1 MGASSGAAPREPT
14 TFLRGTSRPA
24 LPAGHCCRL
33 SGVSLAAR
41 LGLAIFALTVGVLL
55 ALGLGVRE
63 AWRLAEERSFEA
75 AFSQALVPLAEQLA
89 GEISEL
95 PELVQPLCEDD
106 PLVDSALVG
115 LVSDDLA
122 ARRLPLSLRVP
133 KLARALSLDQLA
145 VLTSSGEV
153 LGSTLA
159 GQVGKRDPKLLTR
172 VLKAAAGAALEGES
186 GTLGVEAVCI
196 KRDAQQS
203 KLWVGV
209 YAARKLDT
217 LLTRI
222 GKSSGVE
229 LSLTPPIPT
238 PDRLQRTLTLP
249 LKSGIS
255 VTATRSRRALWS
267 TVEELDST
275 VLWIGSATLAS
286 ALLIT
291 ILLSRG
297 LARPV
302 RALAEQAQRV
312 VHGDPTPVVATGA
325 RELVEAAEAFNRAIA
340 DLVALRKRLAVTE
353 RIAARREIARRVAH
367 EIKNPLLPIRAS
379 VETLRRL
386 RARSDPAFDDYF
398 EEATR
403 TVLDEVARISNIV
416 GEFTR
421 FARLPAPVLAPFDAE
436 DAVRSVVSLHA
447 AAGAPI
453 DFEAEPCPE
462 LHADRDQIVQVV
474 TNLLQNA
481 QQALDHTPGGLV
493 RVTLTRQRDKLVL
506 SVSDNGPGLAP
517 EMRERLF
524 EPYATTKPEGT
535 GLGLAIVERIVV
547 EHGGEISAGD
557 APGGGAVFVVS
568 LPLSGPTLLPEPP
581 PESAAEP

>member
-1 MGASSGAAPREPT
+1 
-14 TFLRGTSRPA
+14 
-24 LPAGHCCRL
+24 
-33 SGVSLAAR
+33 LAER

-63 AWRLAEERSFEA
+63 AWRVAEERSFEA
-75 AFSQALVPLAEQLA
+75 AFSQALVPLRDQLA
-89 GEISEL
+89 NEISQL
-95 PELVQPLCEDD
+95 PELVQPLCQDD
-106 PLVDSALVG
+106 PLLDSALVG

-122 ARRLPLSLRVP
+122 ARRLPISLRVP
-133 KLARALSLDQLA
+133 KLARALSLDQLV
-145 VLTSSGEV
+145 VLTSTGEI
-153 LGSTLA
+153 LGSTTPGHV
-159 GQVGKRDPKLLTR
+159 GQRDPELLNR
-172 VLKAAAGAALEGES
+172 VLKAPPTARLQGAGSALAVDAA
-186 GTLGVEAVCI
+186 CI
-196 KRDAQQS
+196 KADARRP

-209 YAARKLDT
+209 YAARNLDA

-222 GKSSGVE
+222 GKSAGVE
-229 LSLTPPIPT
+229 LSLEPPSPSS
-238 PDRLQRTLTLP
+238 DRLERTLSLP
-249 LKSGIS
+249 EQTGLSI
-255 VTATRSRRALWS
+255 TATRSRRALLS
-267 TVEELDST
+267 TVEQLDLT
-275 VLWIGSATLAS
+275 VLLIGSATLAS

-291 ILLSRG
+291 VLLSRG

-312 VHGDPTPVVATGA
+312 IHGDPNPVVASGA

-386 RARSDPAFDDYF
+386 RARNDPAFDDYF
-398 EEATR
+398 DEATR

-416 GEFTR
+416 SEFTR
-421 FARLPAPVLAPFDAE
+421 FARLPAPQPAPFNAE
-436 DAVRSVVSLHA
+436 EAVRGVVSLHA

-462 LHADRDQIVQVV
+462 LNADRDQVVQVV
-474 TNLLQNA
+474 TNLVQNA
-481 QQALDHTPGGLV
+481 QQALAGRANGRVQV
-493 RVTLTRQRDKLVL
+493 RLGREQDKLVL
-506 SVSDNGPGLAP
+506 RVTDNGPGIAA
-517 EMRERLF
+517 EMRGRLF
-524 EPYATTKPEGT
+524 EPYATTKAEGT

-547 EHGGEISAGD
+547 EHGGEITAGD
-557 APGGGAVFVVS
+557 APGGGASFVVK

-581 PESAAEP
+581 RDSTA